1 MKASELHRKLLYK
14 GHSELSAFFEEN
26 PLNYLL
32 YQFLR
37 DVKPRHQVNM
47 SMVTIFNE
55 VYFNCIRASRDLTPG
70 DNIFER
76 YISEEKIWT
85 GSSLAT
91 DLIFCMVYMV
101 LSVQKK
107 QSYPLECF
115 RTVISSCLHDSSFWG
130 ETESYIEKLK
140 AESGEFVS
148 DFTPQPIDVNEI
160 PSYTEPQAQ
169 TIIESIM
176 EDYSQQNPWRILTN
190 NYTQTYILD
199 FLRCYH
205 SSDDQRVL
213 LERIKESSQSAE
225 RMMMEGFYEET
236 LELIDMGEF
245 LPRKSENPAISTS
258 AKDNNS
264 ELSIAYQQIEFL
276 KQQITDLE
284 QTYMAKLNEQ
294 RADFDRRLSR
304 MDALYQAELDANIEA
319 NEKEK
324 STLAAHTE
332 PSFTL
337 KELVAHACSQCS
349 PQSADAITTM
359 LYRLAGIHGYTD
371 SESIK
376 LIDSIIPAIDQRH
389 ALQQTMQFPHVQQFN
404 NNPQAVTNQYNPDKT
419 SDDENQD

>member
-1 MKASELHRKLLYK
+1 MNASELHRKLLYK
-14 GHSELSAFFEEN
+14 GHSVLSAFFEEN
-26 PLNYLL
+26 PLNNLL

-37 DVKPRHQVNM
+37 EVKPRHQVNM

-70 DNIFER
+70 DNMFER
-76 YISEEKIWT
+76 YIAEEKIWT
-85 GSSLAT
+85 SSSLAT

-101 LSVQKK
+101 LSVQKER
-107 QSYPLECF
+107 SYPLECF
-115 RTVISSCLHDSSFWG
+115 RTVISSCVQNTSFWE
-130 ETESYIEKLK
+130 ETESYIKKLK

-148 DFTPQPIDVNEI
+148 DFTPQPVAVNEI

-176 EDYSQQNPWRILTN
+176 HNYSQQNPWRILTN
-190 NYTQTYILD
+190 DYAQTYILD

-205 SSDDQRVL
+205 SPDDQRVL

-245 LPRKSENPAISTS
+245 LPRKFETPAISTS
-258 AKDNNS
+258 AKDSNS
-264 ELSIAYQQIEFL
+264 ELSIAYQQIEFQ
-276 KQQITDLE
+276 KQQMVDLE

-304 MDALYQAELDANIEA
+304 LDTLYQAELSANKEA
-319 NEKEK
+319 VEKEK
-324 STLAAHTE
+324 STQVAQTE
-332 PSFTL
+332 PFFTL

-371 SESIK
+371 SESIE
-376 LIDSIIPAIDQRH
+376 LIDSIIPAIEQRH

-404 NNPQAVTNQYNPDKT
+404 NNPQTVSNLFNPDRT
-419 SDDENQD
+419 SEDDNQN